1 MRRLN
6 AVVSS
11 TTVGLDRSAWLE
23 ERKKGIG
30 SSDAASAVGLCPY
43 RSPLELWAQ
52 KTGSVPVSPLNDDV
66 DSPTY
71 WGTVLEPLVADAYAK
86 ATGRRVRRVNAV
98 LQHPTFPFMLANLD
112 REVVGTDDVRI
123 LECKTAGEHGSRKW
137 RAGVPEHIQIQ
148 VQHQLAVTDQG
159 AADVAVL
166 LCGQELQIHR
176 IERDDEVISRLVI
189 LEARFWEL
197 VTSGT
202 PPAADGSASSAKAL
216 RELYR
221 GSDTV
226 IDLGEREGLLSAFG
240 RLLALG
246 AELDEREREA
256 ERHRQAIQQAMGEA
270 SVAAFGPLGEAHFKR
285 AKDSLVLNVKKLE
298 ADHPALV
305 ASYRESRPGAR
316 RFRLV
321 TTPKEN
327 PQ

>member
-112 REVVGTDDVRI
+112 REVVGTDEVRI

-148 VQHQLAVTDQG
+148 VQHQLAVTGQG

-226 IDLGEREGLLSAFG
+226 IDLGEQDGLLSAFE

-305 ASYRESRPGAR
+305 ASYRESKPGAR